1 MLQSI
6 YARLRSLFHRFFKN
20 ELVRRVVK
28 NSGYL
33 FSATGISAAISM
45 FQSILAARLLG
56 VAGFGI
62 LGTITMFTSVVNKL
76 ASFRMS
82 ELVVKYVGHY
92 TEIGDRQRAAAVFK
106 AAALAEMLASLFAFG
121 LIFALAPLGARYFAK
136 DVSTQNWFV
145 IYGLIVLANLIAESS
160 IGLLQIFDRF
170 RRIAVLNVVQ
180 SVFTLTVIAL
190 AYVTDGG
197 FLQILLAYLGG
208 KVIGAM
214 GLTIAAM
221 VEATRRWGRGWWRV
235 PLTLLRDQ
243 ARELVHFAVSTNISA
258 TLSLINKDSELLWV
272 SLLRN
277 PVETG
282 YYKLALSLVNLV
294 QLPVSPLPQA
304 TYPELSREVARK
316 NWRNVRYVLRQGSIL
331 AGTYTLAASLGLFFF
346 GRSIIRVIYKPEF
359 LPAYPALLILLI
371 GYLVANTF
379 YWNRAALLAIGRPDI
394 PAKINLGLA
403 VLKVIGI
410 LLLVPVFG
418 YLASAGLLAGSYLIG
433 VTLSVLILR
442 SEVSKREQM
451 DGMQISTL
459 ER

>member
-6 YARLRSLFHRFFKN
+6 YARLRGLFHRLFRN
-20 ELVRRVVK
+20 ELIRRVVK

-45 FQSILAARLLG
+45 FQSIMTARLLG
-56 VAGFGI
+56 VAGFGT

-82 ELVVKYVGHY
+82 ELVVKYVGHF
-92 TEIGDRQRAAAVFK
+92 TENGDRQRAAAVFK

-121 LIFALAPLGARYFAK
+121 LIWVLAPLGARYFAK
-136 DVSTQNWFV
+136 DMGTQNWFV

-170 RRIAVLNVVQ
+170 RWMAVLNVGQ
-180 SVFTLTVIAL
+180 SVFTLAAISLV
-190 AYVTDGG
+190 YVTDGG

-208 KVIGAM
+208 KVIGAI
-214 GLTIAAM
+214 GLTIAAI

-235 PLTLLRDQ
+235 PLSLLRDQ
-243 ARELVHFAVSTNISA
+243 RRELVHFAVSTNISA

-304 TYPELSREVARK
+304 TYPELSREVARQ
-316 NWRNVRYVLRQGSIL
+316 NWGNVRYVLRQGSIL
-331 AGTYTLAASLGLFFF
+331 AGGYTLAASLGLFLF
-346 GRSIIRVIYKPEF
+346 GTPIIRYIYEPEF
-359 LPAYPALLILLI
+359 LPAYPALLILLV

-379 YWNRAALLAIGRPDI
+379 YWNRTALLAIGRPDI
-394 PAKINLGLA
+394 PAKVNLGLA

-410 LLLVPVFG
+410 LLLVPKFG
-418 YLASAGLLAGSYLIG
+418 YLASAGLLSGSYLLG

-442 SEVSKREQM
+442 SEMSQRERMDRVQVSP
-451 DGMQISTL
+451 L
-459 ER
+459 EK